1 MAKPDFPELYYESD
15 NTFFDTPPVK
25 IRLLNT
31 LTGNLNVIVALNSV
45 NDGLQPT
52 VYPFKFVQE
61 G

>member
-45 NDGLQPT
+45 NDGS
-52 VYPFKFVQE
+52 K
-61 G
+61 